1 MIQRKQT
8 LWLLLVAT
16 VSLLSLKFPI
26 YSGNL
31 VDAGGAKL
39 WKELNAASTIPLTLV
54 CGAVAALALVT
65 IFLYKNRP
73 LQLRLVLVNLIL
85 SALLLVL
92 YFVEARDY
100 MEGGY
105 AITALLALAA
115 PVFLVLAANGIRKD
129 EKLVKSLDR
138 LR

>member
-31 VDAGGAKL
+31 VDATGVKQ
-39 WKELNAASTIPLTLV
+39 WKELTAATTVPLTVV
-54 CGAVAALALVT
+54 CGAVAALALVS

-73 LQLRLVLVNLIL
+73 LQVRLVLVNLIL
-85 SALLLVL
+85 SSVLLLL
-92 YFVEARDY
+92 YFLEARNY
-100 MEGGY
+100 LEGGY
-105 AITALLALAA
+105 AFTALLALAA
-115 PVFLVLAANGIRKD
+115 PVLLVLSAIGIRKD

>member
-8 LWLLLVAT
+8 LWLLMVAV
-16 VSLLSLKFPI
+16 VSLLSIKLPV
-26 YSGNL
+26 YNGNL
-31 VDAGGAKL
+31 TDAAGVKL
-39 WKELNAASTIPLTLV
+39 WKELNASSTILLTLV
-54 CGAVAALALVT
+54 CGAVAAIALVA

-85 SALLLVL
+85 SSVLLVL
-92 YFVEARDY
+92 YFFEARNY
-100 MEGGY
+100 LEGGY
-105 AITALLALAA
+105 ALSALLPLSA
-115 PVFLVLAANGIRKD
+115 PVFLILAATRIRKD